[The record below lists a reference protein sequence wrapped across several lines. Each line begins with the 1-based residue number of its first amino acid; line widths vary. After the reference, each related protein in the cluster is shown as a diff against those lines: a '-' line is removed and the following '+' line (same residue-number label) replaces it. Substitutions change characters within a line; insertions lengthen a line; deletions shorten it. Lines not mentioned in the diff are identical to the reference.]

1 MEVNT
6 TQRLF
11 KDIRNSTITTG
22 SYQPITTGSYQ
33 LNTTDSNNL
42 VELDLQN
49 FLNNDIPVTSIL
61 SVLSLLGVIGN
72 LHAIVIFRR
81 YPVSPVTI
89 LILWMVVVD
98 FVTCFV
104 CIPLE
109 LVQIRF
115 TFTYP
120 SDELCKFTRFLTHY
134 TSLTAGTF
142 LIIISVER
150 RQKICAPF
158 QWQLSLE
165 RAKILGVVVFIL
177 CALISIP
184 SVFLYGLS
192 ERSVNIAGLVGK
204 GCVNVL
210 RGKAE
215 SMSKKYSYAILV
227 FVVSIIGFFI
237 CAVAYIQIVNV
248 IRKQL
253 RAEKNRTTQFLD
265 GMSNN
270 EDPASPGPRTRSESL
285 TPEIWDQF
293 TSTIQR
299 RKTLQKRYKDSRTL
313 TIMLLIATG
322 VSYAGFI
329 LHVSAVIIRTAT
341 TKEAFEGIQ
350 SIHAVLLRG
359 YFLHSSVHPIIY
371 FIVDKR
377 FRTECKNVYRSIIMS
392 FSVDHVD
399 KE

>member
-1 MEVNT
+1 MKGMEVNT
-6 TQRLF
+6 THSF
-11 KDIRNSTITTG
+11 FMDIKNSTITTG
-22 SYQPITTGSYQ
+22 SYH
-33 LNTTDSNNL
+33 LNTTDNNNL
-42 VELDLQN
+42 VEIDLQN
-49 FLNNDIPVTSIL
+49 FLNNDIPVMSIL

-115 TFTYP
+115 KYTYP
-120 SDELCKFTRFLTHY
+120 SDVLCKFTRFLTNY
-134 TSLTAGTF
+134 TSFIAGIL

-165 RAKILGVVVFIL
+165 RAKILGIVVTIV
-177 CALISIP
+177 CAFMSIP
-184 SVFLYGLS
+184 SVFLYGFS
-192 ERSVNIAGLVGK
+192 EIVVNDAETFDK
-204 GCVNVL
+204 GCTFL
-210 RGKAE
+210 RGKKNL
-215 SMSKKYSYAILV
+215 MPTTYAILV
-227 FVVSIIGFFI
+227 FVVCFIGFFI

-253 RAEKNRTTQFLD
+253 RAEKNRTTQYFD

-285 TPEIWDQF
+285 TPEAWDQF

-299 RKTLQKRYKDSRTL
+299 RKTRQKRYKDSRTM

-322 VSYAGFI
+322 VSFAGFI
-329 LHVSAVIIRTAT
+329 LHVSAVILRTTDAL
-341 TKEAFEGIQ
+341 KGVR
-350 SIHAVLLRG
+350 SIYSVLVRG
-359 YFLHSSVHPIIY
+359 YYLHSSVHPIIY
-371 FIVDKR
+371 FIVDQR
-377 FRTECKNVYRSIIMS
+377 FRTECKKFYSSMITS
-392 FSVDHVD
+392 LSVD

>member
-1 MEVNT
+1 MEVNST
-6 TQRLF
+6 KSLF
-11 KDIRNSTITTG
+11 KDLRNSTLTSG
-22 SYQPITTGSYQ
+22 SYQP
-33 LNTTDSNNL
+33 NTTYRKNL

-49 FLNNDIPVTSIL
+49 FINNDLPVTSIL

-81 YPVSPVTI
+81 YPVSPVKI
-89 LILWMVVVD
+89 LILWMVVID
-98 FVTCFV
+98 FVTCFI

-142 LIIISVER
+142 LILISVER

-158 QWQLSLE
+158 QWQLSLK
-165 RAKILGVVVFIL
+165 RAKKLGIVVILL

-192 ERSVNIAGLVGK
+192 ERSVNFAGLVGK
-204 GCVNVL
+204 GCINVL
-210 RGKAE
+210 KGKTE
-215 SMSKKYSYAILV
+215 SMLKKYSYAILV
-227 FVVSIIGFFI
+227 LVVSFIGFFI
-237 CAVAYIQIVNV
+237 CAVAYIQIVNE

-253 RAEKNRTTQFLD
+253 RTEKNRTIQFLD
-265 GMSNN
+265 GISNN
-270 EDPASPGPRTRSESL
+270 EDPTSPGPMTRSESL
-285 TPEIWDQF
+285 APGTLDQF
-293 TSTIQR
+293 TSTIQG
-299 RKTLQKRYKDSRTL
+299 RKTLQKRYKDSKTL
-313 TIMLLIATG
+313 TIMILIATG

-329 LHVSAVIIRTAT
+329 LHVSAVILRTAI

-350 SIHAVLLRG
+350 SIHAVLIRG
-359 YFLHSSVHPIIY
+359 YYLHSTLHPIIY

-377 FRTECKNVYRSIIMS
+377 FRTECKNVYRSITMS